1 MQSRKYFQNMLHA
14 KHEVLSEHVLN
25 IRKSHKLKYQKVK
38 DKTPVKM
45 GKAHDITI
53 HKMKKVNSPIK
64 ICSAKLLVVQ
74 AN

>member
-1 MQSRKYFQNMLHA
+1 MLINKCYDNKLVENIRMQSRKYFQNMFHA

-53 HKMKKVNSPIK
+53 HKMKKG
-64 ICSAKLLVVQ
+64 
-74 AN
+74 